1 MKLGGFAL
9 KKGKRAALAAP
20 AAFASAAA
28 APKPEAGKVFVT
40 AFDPAAP
47 AELAAEGQP
56 PLVIPL
62 VRTNEWQRPVAGD
75 GEEEEEEEKAARAE
89 DGRAS
94 PSSPPLAIPMA
105 GRSGR
110 PDGDQD
116 RAAKRAELFQDAD
129 TRRRTE
135 GQKPILQQNAVPG
148 MAELADV
155 TDKYRHDVALRP
167 EAPDVHSDVYESVP
181 VEAFGAALLRGMGWT
196 GSVDADDAG
205 VAPQPRHKLL
215 GLGATK
221 RPPAPGDDRKRRKK
235 SKTSRK
241 EEKAADAPAR
251 PPGLSRRDGGSRR
264 EDEQSSRE
272 GGGSRQ
278 DDGRSSRADRGDSRR
293 DDERRRKRSRSRSRE
308 GDRDRGR
315 RSGRDRESDRRSSR
329 RSRSRSQSRSRH
341 RPSSRR

>member
-9 KKGKRAALAAP
+9 KKAKRAALAAP
-20 AAFASAAA
+20 AAFASAAV

-47 AELAAEGQP
+47 AELAADGQP

-62 VRTNEWQRPVAGD
+62 VRTNEWQRPVAD
-75 GEEEEEEEKAARAE
+75 DDEEREGKEAARVQ

-105 GRSGR
+105 GRAGR
-110 PDGDQD
+110 QDSDQD
-116 RAAKRAELFQDAD
+116 RAAKRAALFQDGD

-148 MAELADV
+148 MTELADV

-251 PPGLSRRDGGSRR
+251 PPGL
-264 EDEQSSRE
+264 
-272 GGGSRQ
+272 
-278 DDGRSSRADRGDSRR
+278 
-293 DDERRRKRSRSRSRE
+293 
-308 GDRDRGR
+308 RGR
-315 RSGRDRESDRRSSR
+315 TVRVRKHWIERDMWEIDRAGRLQTGVGALRYGALLLSESSDVSSCSGSGGMDVQMPSR
-329 RSRSRSQSRSRH
+329 LGGPRH
-341 RPSSRR
+341 TQADAHTEAE